1 MAIFFM
7 FWLCMNMQI
16 NNQNNISFTST
27 PIHRVNIRNAKTGE
41 LIPAI
46 FSKLDRNSNID
57 RSAITIIHNSWSC
70 PTAKEI
76 CFYFLETHFPDDF
89 WAIELIRDK
98 NLSKKIVGLAQ
109 TNIEQC
115 SKIFDLKYLSTKPS
129 LSNKSKEKRVVKNIG
144 EVLVGSIVN
153 QAKHKDADYIHV
165 ASLIKAI
172 PFYEKI
178 IKNASFKPENC
189 HLTKMQR
196 VFFIEKKDFNKYL
209 NHLAD
214 EYKINFSA

>member
-1 MAIFFM
+1 
-7 FWLCMNMQI
+7 MQI
-16 NNQNNISFTST
+16 NNQNTLSFTSI
-27 PIHRVNIRNAKTGE
+27 PIHKVNVRNSKTGE
-41 LIPAI
+41 LIPAV
-46 FSKLDRNSNID
+46 FSKLDRNSETDIK
-57 RSAITIIHNSWSC
+57 AMAIIHRNWSC

-89 WAIELIRDK
+89 WAIELAGDK
-98 NLSKKIVGLAQ
+98 NLSKKIVGLVQ
-109 TNIEQC
+109 TNIEQG

-129 LSNKSKEKRVVKNIG
+129 LSNKSKEKRIVKNIG

-153 QAKHKDADYIHV
+153 QAKHKDADYIHI

-178 IKNASFKPENC
+178 IKNAGIKPENC